1 MDIQVTQADVQAVM
15 SENQS
20 VALMVQV
27 KALTRC
33 VEQLTAENARLLAE
47 IDYRDKQ
54 EYDSQSDQEAK
65 K

>member
-33 VEQLTAENARLLAE
+33 VEQLTAENTRLLAE

-54 EYDSQSDQEAK
+54 EFDAQFKQEVK